1 MKSASWKEI
10 AELVGMTAIV
20 LSLIFVG
27 IQLRQSQQ
35 LANEDRVN
43 YSNERQNAIR
53 ELIVANADIWHRAC
67 EGEPLD
73 PGSRVIAAKIYDAWL
88 DHVAGEYVLRAD
100 GVRQSDEARQ
110 KIVEEVAAQFW
121 IYPGLWE
128 LSEGRSNW
136 HHGVVVTRSGSF
148 DLGARIR
155 ARLKELESR
164 GISPEGDTAWCG
176 RT

>member
-1 MKSASWKEI
+1 
-10 AELVGMTAIV
+10 MTAIV

-35 LANEDRVN
+35 LATEDRVN

-73 PGSRVIAAKIYDAWL
+73 PASGVIAAKIYDAWI

-110 KIVEEVAAQFW
+110 KIVEEVAAQAW
-121 IYPGLWE
+121 NYPGLWE
-128 LSEGRSNW
+128 LSEGRTNW

-148 DLGARIR
+148 DLGARVQ